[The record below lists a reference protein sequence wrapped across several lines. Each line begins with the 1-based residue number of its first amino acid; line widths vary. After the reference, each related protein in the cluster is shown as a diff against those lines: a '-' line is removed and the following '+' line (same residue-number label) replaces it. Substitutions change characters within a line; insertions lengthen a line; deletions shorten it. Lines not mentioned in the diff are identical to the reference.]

1 MGPLKKLLIQNMTIK
16 RKILVCGIKGGLGNQ
31 LFQYATCL
39 AFTKKFNADLQ
50 LDTRFLEQSKFS
62 GIYKLDRLSITAQK
76 ADLDLANKLKNSSAP
91 KSLFQKVRAKVG
103 IKSATNKPTHFG
115 HGSMT
120 PVPESWPEGLNEI
133 YFEEWFTEQK
143 VFKDYREDIL
153 KEFEPVAK
161 FLDLRKDFLEGTSKT
176 LVAIHIRRGD
186 YVENPYFNSLDV
198 HYYKKAIER
207 MNSLLDDP
215 LFCLFSDDLEFAKEH
230 FGQDA
235 SIEIIES
242 DRIKENFY
250 SNSADLQDLFLMSQ
264 CDHNIIANST
274 FSWWSAWL
282 NNNPNKT
289 VLAPEVWYKDKDA
302 QKAYESG
309 SFIPSGWTKFSAQ

>member
-1 MGPLKKLLIQNMTIK
+1 MES
-16 RKILVCGIKGGLGNQ
+16 KILVCGIKGGLGNQ

-39 AFTKKFNADLQ
+39 AFARKHNAQLKLDLGFFDKPKFQ
-50 LDTRFLEQSKFS
+50 
-62 GIYKLDRLSITAQK
+62 GIYRMGRLSITANV
-76 ADLDLANKLKNSSAP
+76 ANPDLVMRIKNSSAP
-91 KSLFQKVRAKVG
+91 KGLFQRVGAKVG

-115 HGSMT
+115 HGSMN
-120 PVPESWPEGLNEI
+120 PVPESWPVGLKEI

-143 VFKDYREDIL
+143 VFKDYRDEIL
-153 KEFEPVAK
+153 KELEPVAT
-161 FLDLRKDFLEGTSKT
+161 FLDLRKDFLGGTSKT

-186 YVENPYFNSLDV
+186 YVGNPYFNSLDV
-198 HYYKKAIER
+198 HYYKKAIEK
-207 MNSLLDDP
+207 MNGLLDDP

-230 FGQDA
+230 FGQDG

-282 NNNPNKT
+282 NKNPNKT
-289 VLAPEVWYKDKDA
+289 VLAPEVWYKDEDA

-309 SFIPSGWTKFSAQ
+309 SFIPVGWTKFSAQ